1 MAIANRPGGRN
12 SEEQMKSLGKIV
24 KVLECFSVNDRAL
37 TPAEIC
43 QRTQFPRSTTHRLLA
58 SLRDVG
64 LLDQVKERD
73 KYRLG
78 LKLFEL
84 GNTALASFDIY
95 REAAT
100 IVDSLR
106 RMTGHTVHLAI
117 FDGFRAV
124 VIRRAETSLETGIP
138 STFVENA
145 PAHCTSVGKAIL
157 AWQPLP
163 VIERF
168 VSAGLQKFTP
178 DTISTSEALYQELER
193 IRDQGYAIDDGEHQP
208 GLRCVGA
215 PIRNEHGQVF
225 AGISASGPAWK
236 LPNSYLPELAKIVV
250 HHADQVSEN
259 LANNN
264 G

>member
-1 MAIANRPGGRN
+1 MTISNKSGRQN
-12 SEEQMKSLGKIV
+12 SDDQMKSLAKIV

-37 TPAEIC
+37 TPTEIC
-43 QRTQFPRSTTHRLLA
+43 QRTQFPRSTTHRLLT

-64 LLDQVKERD
+64 LLDQGKERD

-106 RMTGHTVHLAI
+106 HMSGHTVRLAI

-124 VIRRAETSLETGIP
+124 VIRRAEPVMDGGIP
-138 STFVENA
+138 SKFVENA
-145 PAHCTSVGKAIL
+145 PAHCTSVGKTIL
-157 AWQPLP
+157 AWQPES

-168 VSAGLQKFTP
+168 IEAGLEKFTP
-178 DTISTSEALYQELER
+178 DTISTREALYRELDDIRER
-193 IRDQGYAIDDGEHQP
+193 GYAIDDGEHQP
-208 GLRCVGA
+208 GLLCVGA

-236 LPNSYLPELAKIVV
+236 LSKDYLPELAKIVV
-250 HHADQVSEN
+250 HHANQVSEN
-259 LANNN
+259 LST
-264 G
+264 GS

>member
-1 MAIANRPGGRN
+1 MSTSNSSLIRN
-12 SEEQMKSLGKIV
+12 TDDQMKSLGKVV
-24 KVLECFSVNDRAL
+24 KVLECFSLNDRAL

-43 QRTQFPRSTTHRLLA
+43 RRTGFPRSTTHRLLA

-64 LLDQVKERD
+64 LLEQGKERD

-84 GNTALASFDIY
+84 GNTALANFDIY

-106 RMTGHTVHLAI
+106 RMSGHTVHLAM

-124 VIRRAETSLETGIP
+124 VIRRAEPTMDNAIP

-157 AWQPLP
+157 AWQPDHI
-163 VIERF
+163 VERLIA
-168 VSAGLQKFTP
+168 AGLEKFTS
-178 DTISTSEALYQELER
+178 DTIDTPEQLRQELKS
-193 IRDQGYAIDDGEHQP
+193 IREKGYAIDDGEHKP
-208 GLRCVGA
+208 GLRCIGA
-215 PIRNEHGQVF
+215 PVRNEHGQVF
-225 AGISASGPAWK
+225 AGISISGPAWR
-236 LPNSYLPELAKIVV
+236 LPKESIDGLSKIVI
-250 HHADQVSEN
+250 HHADQVSES
-259 LANNN
+259 LATSK
-264 G
+264 